1 MALLV
6 VAVVGN
12 TYFADIGLLYR
23 VLGVVVLCALAGL
36 IALTTTKGRD
46 LVELAISAKKEIQR
60 VVWPTRP
67 ETIQTTAIVLVA
79 VLVVGLMLWYE
90 LGKVVKR
97 SAGQAS
103 SVAFAFANGVPR
115 HFFRDCLRRSSV
127 NFSVPDAK
135 CALMTH
141 TASLA
146 VASGCKPDRRHT
158 KACAV
163 RDECSGTRPTMR

>member
-1 MALLV
+1 MKPSSVKHGAEVQQARHDGLKWAAVVALLV

-79 VLVVGLMLWYE
+79 VLVVGLMLWLIDTL
-90 LGKVVKR
+90 LGWAM
-97 SAGQAS
+97 S
-103 SVAFAFANGVPR
+103 GVI
-115 HFFRDCLRRSSV
+115 
-127 NFSVPDAK
+127 
-135 CALMTH
+135 
-141 TASLA
+141 
-146 VASGCKPDRRHT
+146 G
-158 KACAV
+158 
-163 RDECSGTRPTMR
+163 